1 METVKAFITRQD
13 DKFRHSYGYSVEDHP
28 RQCIIVG
35 STNNNDG
42 FLRDITGNRRF
53 WPVTC
58 SNKAP
63 HRPWEVEEIVPQLWA
78 EAFHYY
84 KAGEPLYLTA
94 DLEAVANQ
102 EQVAALESDVRE
114 GMIAEYLD
122 TLLPEDWNS
131 MDISERRAFLR
142 GDMLTAGNRIGK
154 VKRKVVSAVEVWVEC
169 FGRDPASIR
178 RSDTYD
184 IFGMLMKIGGW
195 EKYKGNKGGC
205 IRRHPYGPQRCYVR
219 TEGVSQ

>member
-1 METVKAFITRQD
+1 VKAFITRQD

-58 SNKAP
+58 STKAP
-63 HRPWEVEEIVPQLWA
+63 HKPWEVEEIVPDLWA

-84 KAGEPLYLTA
+84 KAGEPLYLTNE
-94 DLEAVANQ
+94 LEAVANQ

-122 TLLPEDWNS
+122 TLLPEDWDT

-142 GDMLTAGNRIGK
+142 GDMLTAGNRVGK
-154 VKRKVVSAVEVWVEC
+154 VKRTAVSAVEVWAEC
-169 FGRDPASIR
+169 FGRDPAAIKR
-178 RSDTYD
+178 ADTYD

-195 EKYKGNKGGC
+195 EKYTGNKNGS
-205 IRRHPYGPQRCYVR
+205 IRRQPYGPQRCYIR
-219 TEGVSQ
+219 SGARNE